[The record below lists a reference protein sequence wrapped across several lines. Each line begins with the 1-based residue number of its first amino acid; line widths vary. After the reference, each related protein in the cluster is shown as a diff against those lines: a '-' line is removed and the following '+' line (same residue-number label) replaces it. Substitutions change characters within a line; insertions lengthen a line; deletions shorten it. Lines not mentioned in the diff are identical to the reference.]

1 MKVGVLVVAY
11 NAERTLTRVLDRIP
25 GAASLQLAEVLVQDD
40 HSSDDT
46 VRVARE
52 YLGEATDLNLTVVRH
67 DHNLGYG
74 GNQKAGY
81 RYALDHGWDVVVL
94 LHGDGQYAPERM
106 PDLIEPIVQGD
117 ADAVFGSRMMTPGNA
132 RRGGMPLYK
141 FVGNRVLSTTQNALT
156 GLRLS
161 EWHSGYRA
169 YRVSALADLPFE
181 GNSYGFDFDT
191 EIILQ
196 LAGADKKI
204 VEVPIP
210 TYYGDEICYVNGI
223 AYARDVIVHTT
234 RHRLGRSGFGRG
246 RLGHVDEQY
255 SYKPSPHSSHGRILD
270 MLGDREDL
278 RILDVGCGA
287 GWLAQRLT
295 AAGHSVTGVDAIELD
310 GVRDRLDRFVAADLS
325 TGLPDSVGEGFDVV
339 IAADIVEH
347 LDDARGM
354 LAELAG
360 RARTGGSVIVS
371 VPNFAHW
378 YPRSRVV
385 VGRFDYDQRGILDET
400 HLRFFTRRSFLRTA
414 REAGL
419 EPVRHEH
426 TGLPLDALGVPA
438 AGAVDATIG
447 RLDRA
452 LVAVWPTMF
461 AYQFVYQLIPRAMP
475 AAT

>member
-1 MKVGVLVVAY
+1 
-11 NAERTLTRVLDRIP
+11 
-25 GAASLQLAEVLVQDD
+25 
-40 HSSDDT
+40 
-46 VRVARE
+46 
-52 YLGEATDLNLTVVRH
+52 
-67 DHNLGYG
+67 
-74 GNQKAGY
+74 
-81 RYALDHGWDVVVL
+81 
-94 LHGDGQYAPERM
+94 
-106 PDLIEPIVQGD
+106 
-117 ADAVFGSRMMTPGNA
+117 
-132 RRGGMPLYK
+132 
-141 FVGNRVLSTTQNALT
+141 
-156 GLRLS
+156 
-161 EWHSGYRA
+161 
-169 YRVSALADLPFE
+169 
-181 GNSYGFDFDT
+181 
-191 EIILQ
+191 
-196 LAGADKKI
+196 
-204 VEVPIP
+204 
-210 TYYGDEICYVNGI
+210 
-223 AYARDVIVHTT
+223 
-234 RHRLGRSGFGRG
+234 
-246 RLGHVDEQY
+246 
-255 SYKPSPHSSHGRILD
+255 
-270 MLGDREDL
+270 
-278 RILDVGCGA
+278 
-287 GWLAQRLT
+287 
-295 AAGHSVTGVDAIELD
+295 
-310 GVRDRLDRFVAADLS
+310 VAADLS